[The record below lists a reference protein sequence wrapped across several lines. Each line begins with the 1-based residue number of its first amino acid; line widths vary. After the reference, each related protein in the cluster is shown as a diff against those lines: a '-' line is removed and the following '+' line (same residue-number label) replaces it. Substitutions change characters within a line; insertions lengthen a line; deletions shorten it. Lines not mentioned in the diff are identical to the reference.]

1 MVRCRRTHRLSV
13 WGVGSAWAMAEGAT
27 LGASA
32 KSGIW
37 GGVDAPIT
45 AEEVPSAVMKK
56 QRTIVLER
64 RKERQCLPLPAGDCG
79 MGVVGSMQFS

>member
-1 MVRCRRTHRLSV
+1 MSSAVGLSVMVRCRRIHRLSV
-13 WGVGSAWAMAEGAT
+13 WGVGSAWAMAGGAT

-56 QRTIVLER
+56 TEDY
-64 RKERQCLPLPAGDCG
+64 CA
-79 MGVVGSMQFS
+79 

>member
-1 MVRCRRTHRLSV
+1 MAGAAALGTSV
-13 WGVGSAWAMAEGAT
+13 
-27 LGASA
+27 

-64 RKERQCLPLPAGDCG
+64 RKERQCPPSHTGDCG
-79 MGVVGSMQFS
+79 MGVVGSMHFS

>member
-1 MVRCRRTHRLSV
+1 
-13 WGVGSAWAMAEGAT
+13 MAGGTA

-37 GGVDAPIT
+37 DGVDADIT
-45 AEEVPSAVMKK
+45 AEAVPNAERHK

-64 RKERQCLPLPAGDCG
+64 RKE
-79 MGVVGSMQFS
+79 

>member
-1 MVRCRRTHRLSV
+1 
-13 WGVGSAWAMAEGAT
+13 MAGGAT

-32 KSGIW
+32 KSGIC

-45 AEEVPSAVMKK
+45 AEEVPIAVMKK

-64 RKERQCLPLPAGDCG
+64 RKERQCPPSPAGDCG
-79 MGVVGSMQFS
+79 MGIVGSMHFS